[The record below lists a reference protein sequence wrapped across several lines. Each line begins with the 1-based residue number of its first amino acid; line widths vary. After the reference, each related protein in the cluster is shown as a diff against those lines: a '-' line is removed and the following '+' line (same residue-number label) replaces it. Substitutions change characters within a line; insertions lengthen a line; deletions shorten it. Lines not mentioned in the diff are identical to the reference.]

1 MALID
6 VNDMRAWFNIHADVA
21 DARITLYIA
30 SASKRL
36 IRWVGATNYADSGL
50 EDELKLAEALIVMH
64 LIILNLNTSI
74 RKNGLVGTESV
85 EGNVQIKYLTPNE
98 TAALA
103 SSYLEQADEII
114 SAYRQ
119 ASDLPPVMLVN
130 EEIDEITW
138 PTP

>member
-6 VNDMRAWFNIHADVA
+6 VNDMRAWFNFHSDVA

-36 IRWVGATNYADSGL
+36 IRWVGATNYADSEL
-50 EDELKLAEALIVMH
+50 ADELKLAEALIVMH

-119 ASDLPPVMLVN
+119 ASDLPPVMMVN

-138 PTP
+138 PTA